1 MTLRYR
7 VMFLIAIF
15 IFTCTEMHI
24 VLAVLCLFGVS
35 YFSLPGFADSDS
47 YAKKTL
53 HTFQGI
59 PTEST
64 LWEKISLCSDV
75 MEGAWYVLYDDQKK
89 SSRPEKIKKLIRESI
104 DNFHNKLVSDSKIC
118 ISLAVFGPL
127 GAGKSFLLNF
137 VLNQGLP
144 DMYQVKSGPLPSAS
158 GGSQTPLPI
167 NIKWGNKVQVLLHK
181 QENGAIPDIW
191 FPEESLGIG
200 TLARVNESLKMK
212 FKDVV
217 NFSDA
222 KCVELQGPFPVFQYL
237 KERSMT
243 TSGHLELE
251 VDVEFVDIPGR
262 GDEKGN
268 QSIDT
273 ELSNADV
280 VLFFEEGKSGRPV
293 SSEDI
298 AHIFRRLEEVQFTSR
313 PKLVHLVNDRL
324 HPSSET
330 ASDYFHL
337 LQKQKGEDLKRA
349 WSSFL
354 SSSVDQEN
362 RPGCYKDVREKLP
375 QLNGE
380 VLLDKLSQ
388 ESDVIIFHPDN
399 SDFLNSLKKVIN
411 DHVQNVK
418 IKETIH
424 PFLKKVHWAAK
435 KLRTRIG
442 RSLTTEKKKNQ
453 PGKIVVKEPNFD
465 MQLDVDQVSNVVKN
479 FIDHQQLPLQPD
491 IRQLYCF
498 LDSEETL
505 AVLLDSLE
513 VSLEI
518 FRLRLIEHFKNAYWS
533 TSPDISDLVD
543 LVENLCES
551 RVEQYCAN
559 SAQTYLLYVAQ
570 KEKNRNP
577 LKMFAKRWSR
587 TGPEEKAGLC
597 VDYLYDL
604 LLRITVF
611 LNKPTR
617 DRKKEDKKTHFHIIE
632 QLKEDVK
639 DLFVLGSLD
648 NSSRP
653 EQLKI
658 LNKRLQIVIEFC
670 TESIREIN
678 PHPSL
683 DVETDISLPE
693 EMKDVSESKPIPVRP
708 SYDAIIK
715 DVTDLFKKPGFK
727 GSDAIQKL
735 KSKLSFGKDALVLR
749 RPQST
754 EKQRLW
760 AKALVNV
767 LSDTKHFNIGLDPS
781 LTLDPCDPELEEF
794 LKQARKRLF
803 AHEKSS
809 ITCKIVPGQALP
821 DNEIHIKKRSQ
832 EGFCLEVLVSSEMS
846 EKLDAIRNGLVD
858 PMQQIA
864 PIFMPTIRPG
874 PSSEIRGNFFLEDD
888 PWSRDVRTDDSE
900 EEQSETVEGVTEEQR
915 SNGLD
920 LNIFLVVEEQH
931 LKTVQSTVNGLKVPT
946 GRNMSYVIL
955 PQKGRGI
962 GVTRAIIKSL
972 AECLDFSLYWT
983 IDDDVKFMY
992 QFDENDRKWHK
1003 CSLARGLLFG
1013 QRVFQ
1018 TCLKKT
1024 VKELS
1029 VVQRCTFVNEMKFPG
1044 YASNTKGKA
1053 MYLLIDEGQFAKVLK
1068 NPGLLHSPFT
1078 HISEDCGGD
1087 IAKEEEMKA
1096 FEQEFVEK
1104 CRKLLFDDTINHI
1117 AGISIAHESTKKN
1130 DYMSKYPTAD
1140 YMQSEQRYQVVL
1152 NNTAALKGMNFV
1164 TDDII
1169 FHEDEDQVKD
1179 INKRNTPYWGVKGSD
1194 KSFCRALTVSGVIG
1208 YQVIRVVHSHK
1219 KLINVFDR
1227 VGPSYIGFQSPYR
1240 SEDEDEELI
1249 SCVGNA

>member
-1 MTLRYR
+1 
-7 VMFLIAIF
+7 MFSCLFSVIF
-15 IFTCTEMHI
+15 
-24 VLAVLCLFGVS
+24 LCLV
-35 YFSLPGFADSDS
+35 LSDNDV

-53 HTFQGI
+53 YTFAAI

-75 MEGAWYVLYDDQKK
+75 MEGVWYLLYDDQKK
-89 SSRPEKIKKLIRESI
+89 PSRPEKIKKLIRQSI

-144 DMYQVKSGPLPSAS
+144 EMYQGKSGPLPSAF

-167 NIKWGNKVQVLLHK
+167 NIKWGSKVQVLLHK
-181 QENGAIPDIW
+181 QEKSASPDVW
-191 FPEESLGIG
+191 FPEEELGVG
-200 TLARVNESLKMK
+200 TLARVNKLLEMK
-212 FKDVV
+212 FKDAG
-217 NFSDA
+217 NLSGA
-222 KCVELQGPFPVFQYL
+222 KCVELQGPFPVFRVF

-243 TSGHLELE
+243 TCGHLELE

-262 GDEKGN
+262 GDETGN

-280 VLFFEEGKSGRPV
+280 VLFFQEGQSGRPV

-298 AHIFRRLEEVQFTSR
+298 AQIFRRLEEVQFTSR
-313 PKLVHLVNDRL
+313 PKLVHVLNDRRK
-324 HPSSET
+324 PSSV
-330 ASDYFHL
+330 SSCDFGL
-337 LQKQKGEDLKRA
+337 LQEQKREDLNRA

-354 SSSVDQEN
+354 SSSIEQGT
-362 RPGCYKDVREKLP
+362 RPGCYKDVIEKLP

-380 VLLDKLSQ
+380 AVLDKLSK
-388 ESDVIIFHPDN
+388 ESDVIYFHPEN
-399 SDFLNSLKKVIN
+399 SDFLVSLKNVIN

-424 PFLKKVHWAAK
+424 PFLKNVHWAAK

-453 PGKIVVKEPNFD
+453 PGKIEVKVPNFE
-465 MQLDVDQVSNVVKN
+465 MQLDVDQVSNLVES
-479 FIDHQQLPLQPD
+479 FIDQQRLPLQPD
-491 IRQLYCF
+491 IRQMYCF
-498 LDSEETL
+498 LNSEETL
-505 AVLLDSLE
+505 AVLLDSLK
-513 VSLEI
+513 VSLET

-543 LVENLCES
+543 LVEILCES
-551 RVEQYCAN
+551 RVQQYCAN
-559 SAQTYLLYVAQ
+559 SAQTYLLHVVE

-577 LKMFAKRWSR
+577 LKKYEKHWSGA
-587 TGPEEKAGLC
+587 GPKEKTELC
-597 VDYLYDL
+597 VQFLVYLL
-604 LLRITVF
+604 ERIAVS

-617 DRKKEDKKTHFHIIE
+617 DRKKEDKKSHFHLVE

-639 DLFVLGSLD
+639 DLFAVGSLE
-648 NSSRP
+648 NASRP
-653 EQLKI
+653 EQLKV
-658 LNKRLQIVIEFC
+658 LNKKLQIVIEFC
-670 TESIREIN
+670 TTSIREIN

-693 EMKDVSESKPIPVRP
+693 EMKDVHESKAVPLRS

-715 DVTDLFKKPGFK
+715 DVTELLKKPGTK
-727 GSDAIQKL
+727 GSDAIRKL
-735 KSKLSFGKDALVLR
+735 ESKLSVGKGALVLR
-749 RPQST
+749 EPQSA

-767 LSDTKHFNIGLDPS
+767 LSDKNHFDIQLDPS
-781 LTLDPCDPELEEF
+781 LTLEPRDPEVEKF

-809 ITCKIVPGQALP
+809 ITCKIVTGQALP
-821 DNEIHIKKRSQ
+821 DDEIHIKKRSQ

-846 EKLDAIRNGLVD
+846 KKLDAIRNGLVD

-874 PSSEIRGNFFLEDD
+874 PSREIRGNFFLEED
-888 PWSRDVRTDDSE
+888 PWSKEVHTDDLE
-900 EEQSETVEGVTEEQR
+900 DKQSETVKEAVAEENR
-915 SNGLD
+915 SNVLN

-931 LKTVQSTVNGLKVPT
+931 LKTVQSTVNDLKVPT
-946 GRNMSYVIL
+946 GRNMTYVVL

-972 AECLDFSLYWT
+972 AECLKFPLYWT
-983 IDDDVKFMY
+983 TDDDVQFMY

-1029 VVQRCTFVNEMKFPG
+1029 DEEKFALVNDMMQKCPSYG
-1044 YASNTKGKA
+1044 SKA
-1053 MYLLIDEGQFAKVLK
+1053 KQSAMFLLIDGKQFAAALK

-1078 HISEDCGGD
+1078 HTSEDCGGD
-1087 IAKEEEMKA
+1087 TAKEEEMKA
-1096 FEQEFVEK
+1096 FEQEFVQK

-1117 AGISIAHESTKKN
+1117 AGISIAHESTKKY

-1152 NNTAALKGMNFV
+1152 HNTSALKGMNFV

-1169 FHEDEDQVKD
+1169 FHEDEDHIKD
-1179 INKRNTPYWGVKGSD
+1179 INKRNTPYWGIRGSD
-1194 KSFCRALTVSGVIG
+1194 KSFCRALTVGGVIG

-1227 VGPSYIGFQSPYR
+1227 VGPSYLGSQSPYR
-1240 SEDEDEELI
+1240 SEHEDEDDED
-1249 SCVGNA
+1249 VK

>member
-1 MTLRYR
+1 
-7 VMFLIAIF
+7 MFLTAILAF
-15 IFTCTEMHI
+15 RSTEMNI
-24 VLAVLCLFGVS
+24 VLAVFLHVYTDLCLFSVS
-35 YFSLPGFADSDS
+35 SFSLPGFSDNDV

-53 HTFQGI
+53 RTFTGI

-75 MEGAWYVLYDDQKK
+75 MEGAWYLLYDEKK
-89 SSRPEKIKKLIRESI
+89 KPSRRDKIKKLIRQSI
-104 DNFHNKLVSDSKIC
+104 DNFHSKLVSDSKIC

-137 VLNQGLP
+137 VLNHGLP
-144 DMYQVKSGPLPSAS
+144 EKYQVKRGPLPSAS

-167 NIKWGNKVQVLLHK
+167 NIKWGNKVQVLFHK
-181 QENGAIPDIW
+181 QEKSAIPDVW
-191 FPEESLGIG
+191 FPEEDLSSD
-200 TLARVNESLKMK
+200 TLVRVHKLLEMK
-212 FKDVV
+212 FKEEG
-217 NFSDA
+217 NFSNA
-222 KCVELQGPFPVFQYL
+222 KCVELQGPFPVFQFL

-268 QSIDT
+268 QSISS

-313 PKLVHLVNDRL
+313 PKLVHLVNDRRK
-324 HPSSET
+324 PSSV
-330 ASDYFHL
+330 SSCDFGL
-337 LQKQKGEDLKRA
+337 LQEQKREDLKRA

-354 SSSVDQEN
+354 SSSIEQGN
-362 RPGCYKDVREKLP
+362 TPGCYNDVREKLP

-380 VLLDKLSQ
+380 VLLEKLSK
-388 ESDVIIFHPDN
+388 ESDAIYFHPEN
-399 SDFLNSLKKVIN
+399 SGFLHSLKNVIN

-424 PFLKKVHWAAK
+424 PFLKNVHWAAK
-435 KLRTRIG
+435 RLRTRIG

-453 PGKIVVKEPNFD
+453 PGKSEVKAPNFD
-465 MQLDVDQVSNVVKN
+465 MQLDVDQVRYVVKK
-479 FIDHQQLPLQPD
+479 FTDQQHLSLQPD
-491 IRQLYCF
+491 IRQMYCF

-505 AVLLDSLE
+505 AVLLGSLKY
-513 VSLEI
+513 SLGI
-518 FRLRLIEHFKNAYWS
+518 FRLRLIEHFKNVHWS

-543 LVENLCES
+543 LVEILCES

-559 SAQTYLLYVAQ
+559 NAQTYLLCVVE

-577 LKMFAKRWSR
+577 SKKLEKQWSSA
-587 TGPEEKAGLC
+587 GPEVKADLC
-597 VDYLYDL
+597 VDFLYDL
-604 LLRITVF
+604 LLRIAVS
-611 LNKPTR
+611 LNKLPTR
-617 DRKKEDKKTHFHIIE
+617 DRKKEDKKSHFHLIE
-632 QLKEDVK
+632 QLKEDVQ
-639 DLFVLGSLD
+639 DLFAVGSL
-648 NSSRP
+648 NNASRP
-653 EQLKI
+653 DQLKV
-658 LNKRLQIVIEFC
+658 LTKKLQTVIEFC
-670 TESIREIN
+670 TKSIREIN

-693 EMKDVSESKPIPVRP
+693 EMKDVAESKAIPLRP

-727 GSDAIQKL
+727 GSEAIQKL
-735 KSKLSFGKDALVLR
+735 KSKLSIGKDALVLR
-749 RPQST
+749 EPQSA

-760 AKALVNV
+760 VKALVNV
-767 LSDTKHFNIGLDPS
+767 LSDQNHFDIQLDSSLALEPLDP
-781 LTLDPCDPELEEF
+781 EIEEF
-794 LKQARKRLF
+794 LKEARKRLF

-821 DNEIHIKKRSQ
+821 DNEIHVKKRCQ
-832 EGFCLEVLVSSEMS
+832 EDFCLEVLVSYEMS
-846 EKLDAIRNGLVD
+846 KKLDAIRNGLVD
-858 PMQQIA
+858 PMQQLA
-864 PIFMPTIRPG
+864 PIFMPTVRPG
-874 PSSEIRGNFFLEDD
+874 PSREMRGNFFLEED
-888 PWSRDVRTDDSE
+888 PWSRDVREDDLE
-900 EEQSETVEGVTEEQR
+900 EEQSETGKEGVTERKR
-915 SNGLD
+915 SSILN

-946 GRNMSYVIL
+946 GRNMSYVVL

-983 IDDDVKFMY
+983 IDDDVQFMY

-1029 VVQRCTFVNEMKFPG
+1029 DGEKYALVTEMMKKCPEYGFKTNQ
-1044 YASNTKGKA
+1044 SV
-1053 MYLLIDEGQFAKVLK
+1053 MFLLADSKRFAEVLK
-1068 NPGLLHSPFT
+1068 NPGLLNSPFT

-1087 IAKEEEMKA
+1087 NAKEVEMKA

-1104 CRKLLFDDTINHI
+1104 CRKRLFDDTINHI
-1117 AGISIAHESTKKN
+1117 AGISIAHESTKKY

-1152 NNTAALKGMNFV
+1152 NNTTALKGKNFV
-1164 TDDII
+1164 TDDVI
-1169 FHEDEDQVKD
+1169 FHEDEDQIKD
-1179 INKRNTPYWGVKGSD
+1179 FSKRETPYWGIKGSD
-1194 KSFCRALTVSGVIG
+1194 KSFCRALTVGGVIG
-1208 YQVIRVVHSHK
+1208 YQVIRVVHSRK
-1219 KLINVFDR
+1219 KLINAFTRLEPVKA
-1227 VGPSYIGFQSPYR
+1227 
-1240 SEDEDEELI
+1240 EDKDEEASI
-1249 SCVGNA
+1249 

>member
-1 MTLRYR
+1 
-7 VMFLIAIF
+7 
-15 IFTCTEMHI
+15 
-24 VLAVLCLFGVS
+24 
-35 YFSLPGFADSDS
+35 
-47 YAKKTL
+47 
-53 HTFQGI
+53 
-59 PTEST
+59 
-64 LWEKISLCSDV
+64 
-75 MEGAWYVLYDDQKK
+75 
-89 SSRPEKIKKLIRESI
+89 
-104 DNFHNKLVSDSKIC
+104 
-118 ISLAVFGPL
+118 
-127 GAGKSFLLNF
+127 
-137 VLNQGLP
+137 
-144 DMYQVKSGPLPSAS
+144 
-158 GGSQTPLPI
+158 
-167 NIKWGNKVQVLLHK
+167 
-181 QENGAIPDIW
+181 
-191 FPEESLGIG
+191 
-200 TLARVNESLKMK
+200 MK
-212 FKDVV
+212 FKDVR

-222 KCVELQGPFPVFQYL
+222 KCVELQGPFPVFRFL

-243 TSGHLELE
+243 TSGHMELE

-262 GDEKGN
+262 GDERGN
-268 QSIDT
+268 QSIDP

-280 VLFFEEGKSGRPV
+280 VLFFEEGKSGRPA

-298 AHIFRRLEEVQFTSR
+298 AQIFRRLEEVQFTSR
-313 PKLVHLVNDRL
+313 PKLVHLVNDRR
-324 HPSSET
+324 HSSSET
-330 ASDYFHL
+330 ASDFGL
-337 LQKQKGEDLKRA
+337 LQEQKREDLKRA

-354 SSSVDQEN
+354 SSSIDQEN

-375 QLNGE
+375 QLGGE
-380 VLLDKLSQ
+380 ALLDKLSQ
-388 ESDVIIFHPDN
+388 ESDVIYFHPDN
-399 SDFLNSLKKVIN
+399 SGFLDSLKKVIN
-411 DHVQNVK
+411 DHVRNVK

-424 PFLKKVHWAAK
+424 PFLKNVHWAAK

-442 RSLTTEKKKNQ
+442 RSLTTEKKKSQ
-453 PGKIVVKEPNFD
+453 PGKFEVKEPNFD
-465 MQLDVDQVSNVVKN
+465 MKLDADQVGKVVKN
-479 FIDHQQLPLQPD
+479 FIDRQNLPLQPD
-491 IRQLYCF
+491 IRQMYCF

-505 AVLLDSLE
+505 AVLLDSLKE
-513 VSLEI
+513 SLEI

-543 LVENLCES
+543 LVENFCES

-559 SAQTYLLYVAQ
+559 SAQTYLLCVVQ

-577 LKMFAKRWSR
+577 LKKSAKQWSKA
-587 TGPEEKAGLC
+587 GPEKKADLC
-597 VDYLYDL
+597 VDLLYDL
-604 LLRITVF
+604 LQRIVVS

-617 DRKKEDKKTHFHIIE
+617 DRKKDDKKTHFHIIE

-658 LNKRLQIVIEFC
+658 LNKKLQIVIEFC
-670 TESIREIN
+670 TKSIREIN

-693 EMKDVSESKPIPVRP
+693 EMKGVPESKPIPLRP

-727 GSDAIQKL
+727 GSNAIQKL
-735 KSKLSFGKDALVLR
+735 KSKLSLGKDALLLR
-749 RPQST
+749 GPQSA
-754 EKQRLW
+754 EKQCLW
-760 AKALVNV
+760 VKALVNV
-767 LSDTKHFNIGLDPS
+767 LCDQEHFNIELDPS
-781 LTLDPCDPELEEF
+781 LTLDSRDAEIEDY

-821 DNEIHIKKRSQ
+821 DNEIHVKKRSQ
-832 EGFCLEVLVSSEMS
+832 ESLCLELLVSSEMS
-846 EKLDAIRNGLVD
+846 KKLDTIRNRLVD

-874 PSSEIRGNFFLEDD
+874 PSREIRGNFFLEED
-888 PWSRDVRTDDSE
+888 PWSRDVRTDDLE
-900 EEQSETVEGVTEEQR
+900 EEQSEMVEEGVTEDKR

-931 LKTVQSTVNGLKVPT
+931 LKTVQSTVSGLKVPT
-946 GRNMSYVIL
+946 GRDMSYVVL

-962 GVTRAIIKSL
+962 GVTRSIIKSL

-983 IDDDVKFMY
+983 IDDDVQFMY

-1029 VVQRCTFVNEMKFPG
+1029 DAERFALVTEMMQKCPEYG
-1044 YASNTKGKA
+1044 LKTKQSA
-1053 MYLLIDEGQFAKVLK
+1053 MFLLADKELFAKVLK

-1078 HISEDCGGD
+1078 HITEDCGGD
-1087 IAKEEEMKA
+1087 IAKEENMKA
-1096 FEQEFVEK
+1096 FEQGFVEK
-1104 CRKLLFDDTINHI
+1104 CRKLLFDDSINHI
-1117 AGISIAHESTKKN
+1117 AGISIAHESTKKY

-1152 NNTAALKGMNFV
+1152 NNTSALKGMNFV

-1179 INKRNTPYWGVKGSD
+1179 ISKRNTPYWGVKGSD
-1194 KSFCRALTVSGVIG
+1194 KSFCHALTVGGVIG

-1227 VGPSYIGFQSPYR
+1227 VGPSYIGSQSPYR
-1240 SEDEDEELI
+1240 SEDEDEEDLD
-1249 SCVGNA
+1249 VN

>member
-1 MTLRYR
+1 
-7 VMFLIAIF
+7 
-15 IFTCTEMHI
+15 
-24 VLAVLCLFGVS
+24 
-35 YFSLPGFADSDS
+35 
-47 YAKKTL
+47 
-53 HTFQGI
+53 
-59 PTEST
+59 
-64 LWEKISLCSDV
+64 
-75 MEGAWYVLYDDQKK
+75 MEGAWYKLYADQKK
-89 SSRPEKIKKLIRESI
+89 SSRPGKIKKLIRESI

-137 VLNQGLP
+137 VLNHGLP
-144 DMYQVKSGPLPSAS
+144 EMYQVKSGPLPSAS
-158 GGSQTPLPI
+158 GSSQTPLPI

-181 QENGAIPDIW
+181 QEKSATPDIW
-191 FPEESLGIG
+191 FAEEGLGIG
-200 TLARVNESLKMK
+200 TLARVNELLKEK
-212 FKDVV
+212 FKEVD
-217 NFSDA
+217 NFSDS
-222 KCVELQGPFPVFQYL
+222 KCVELQGPFPVFRFL

-313 PKLVHLVNDRL
+313 PKLVHLVNDRRK
-324 HPSSET
+324 PSSKT
-330 ASDYFHL
+330 ASDFRL
-337 LQKQKGEDLKRA
+337 LQEKREDLKRA
-349 WSSFL
+349 WLSFL
-354 SSSVDQEN
+354 CSSIDQEN

-380 VLLDKLSQ
+380 ALLNKLSQ
-388 ESDVIIFHPDN
+388 ESDVICFHPDN
-399 SDFLNSLKKVIN
+399 SDFLDSLKKVIN
-411 DHVQNVK
+411 DHVRNVK

-424 PFLKKVHWAAK
+424 PFLQNVHWAAK
-435 KLRTRIG
+435 KLRTCIG
-442 RSLTTEKKKNQ
+442 RSLVTEKKKNHRG
-453 PGKIVVKEPNFD
+453 PIEVEEPIFEMKLN
-465 MQLDVDQVSNVVKN
+465 VGQVNNAVKN
-479 FIDHQQLPLQPD
+479 FIDHQQLALQPD
-491 IRQLYCF
+491 IRQMYCF
-498 LDSEETL
+498 LDSEETV
-505 AVLLDSLE
+505 AVLLDSLK

-518 FRLRLIEHFKNAYWS
+518 FRLKLIEHFRNTYWS
-533 TSPDISDLVD
+533 RSPDISDRISDLVD
-543 LVENLCES
+543 LVENLCKS

-559 SAQTYLLYVAQ
+559 SAETYLLCVVQ
-570 KEKNRNP
+570 KEKNRSP
-577 LKMFAKRWSR
+577 LKMLPGWSR
-587 TGPEEKAGLC
+587 AGPEEKADLC
-597 VDYLYDL
+597 VNFLCGL
-604 LLRITVF
+604 LKRITVF
-611 LNKPTR
+611 LNKPNR
-617 DRKKEDKKTHFHIIE
+617 GKKKEDKKTHFHIIE

-658 LNKRLQIVIEFC
+658 LNKKLQIVIEFC
-670 TESIREIN
+670 TNSIREIN

-693 EMKDVSESKPIPVRP
+693 EMKDAHESKPVPVQP
-708 SYDAIIK
+708 SYAAIIK

-727 GSDAIQKL
+727 GSDAIEKL
-735 KSKLSFGKDALVLR
+735 KSKLGFGKHALVLR
-749 RPQST
+749 GRQSA

-767 LSDTKHFNIGLDPS
+767 LSDKKHFNIKLDPS
-781 LTLDPCDPELEEF
+781 LALDPRDPEIEEF
-794 LKQARKRLF
+794 LKQAGKRLF

-821 DNEIHIKKRSQ
+821 DNEIHVKKRSQ
-832 EGFCLEVLVSSEMS
+832 EGLCLEVLVSSEMS
-846 EKLDAIRNGLVD
+846 KKLDAIRNRFVD

-874 PSSEIRGNFFLEDD
+874 PSTEIRGNFFLEED
-888 PWSRDVRTDDSE
+888 PWSRDVRTDGLE
-900 EEQSETVEGVTEEQR
+900 EEQSETVEEGVTEEKK
-915 SNGLD
+915 SSGLD
-920 LNIFLVVEEQH
+920 LNIFLVVEEQN
-931 LKTVQSTVNGLKVPT
+931 LKTVQSTINGLEVPT

-962 GVTRAIIKSL
+962 GVTRAIIKCL
-972 AECLDFSLYWT
+972 AECLDFTLYWT

-992 QFDENDRKWHK
+992 QFDANDRKWHK
-1003 CSLARGLLFG
+1003 CSLARGFLFG

-1029 VVQRCTFVNEMKFPG
+1029 VAQRFALVNEMKFPD

-1053 MYLLIDEGQFAKVLK
+1053 MHLLMDEGKFAKVLK

-1078 HISEDCGGD
+1078 HISENCGGD
-1087 IAKEEEMKA
+1087 IAKEDEMKA

-1117 AGISIAHESTKKN
+1117 AGISIANVLTKSC
-1130 DYMSKYPTAD
+1130 DYMSKYPEAD
-1140 YMQSEQRYQVVL
+1140 YMQSEQRTRVVL

-1169 FHEDEDQVKD
+1169 FHENEDQVKD
-1179 INKRNTPYWGVKGSD
+1179 INKRNTPYWGVEGSE
-1194 KSFCRALTVSGVIG
+1194 KSFCRALTVGGVIG
-1208 YQVIRVVHSHK
+1208 YQVIRVVHHHK
-1219 KLINVFDR
+1219 KLINPDR
-1227 VGPSYIGFQSPYR
+1227 VGPSYIGSQSPYR
-1240 SEDEDEELI
+1240 SKDEDEEDQDE
-1249 SCVGNA
+1249 N

>member
-1 MTLRYR
+1 
-7 VMFLIAIF
+7 
-15 IFTCTEMHI
+15 MH
-24 VLAVLCLFGVS
+24 
-35 YFSLPGFADSDS
+35 
-47 YAKKTL
+47 AKKTL
-53 HTFQGI
+53 YSFLAI
-59 PTEST
+59 PTDST

-75 MEGAWYVLYDDQKK
+75 MEGAWYLLYDDKK
-89 SSRPEKIKKLIRESI
+89 KPRGPDKIKKLIRQTI

-137 VLNQGLP
+137 ILNQGLP
-144 DMYQVKSGPLPSAS
+144 KMYQVKYGPLPSAS

-167 NIKWGNKVQVLLHK
+167 NIKWGNKVQVLFHK
-181 QENGAIPDIW
+181 QEKSATPDVW
-191 FPEESLGIG
+191 FPEEDLSNDCL
-200 TLARVNESLKMK
+200 TRVHRLLEMK
-212 FKDVV
+212 FKEEG
-217 NFSDA
+217 NLSDG
-222 KCVELQGPFPVFQYL
+222 KCVELQGPFPVFQVL
-237 KERSMT
+237 KKRSMT

-268 QSIDT
+268 QSIDN
-273 ELSNADV
+273 ELTNADV

-313 PKLVHLVNDRL
+313 PKLVHLVNDRRK
-324 HPSSET
+324 PSSV
-330 ASDYFHL
+330 SSCNFGL
-337 LQKQKGEDLKRA
+337 LQEQKREDLKRA

-354 SSSVDQEN
+354 CSSVEQGN
-362 RPGCYKDVREKLP
+362 TPGCYKDVREKLP

-380 VLLDKLSQ
+380 ALLDKLSK
-388 ESDVIIFHPDN
+388 ESDVIYFHPEN
-399 SDFLNSLKKVIN
+399 SGFLDSLKNVIN
-411 DHVQNVK
+411 DHVHNVK

-424 PFLKKVHWAAK
+424 PFLKNVHWAAK

-453 PGKIVVKEPNFD
+453 PGKIEVKAPNFD
-465 MQLDVDQVSNVVKN
+465 MQLDVDQVRYVVKN
-479 FIDHQQLPLQPD
+479 FIDQQHLLLQPD
-491 IRQLYCF
+491 IRQMYCF
-498 LDSEETL
+498 LDSDETL
-505 AVLLDSLE
+505 AVLLESLKA
-513 VSLEI
+513 SLKI

-543 LVENLCES
+543 LVEILCES

-559 SAQTYLLYVAQ
+559 SAQMHLLYVVQ

-577 LKMFAKRWSR
+577 LKKLEKRWSNA
-587 TGPEEKAGLC
+587 GPEVKADLC
-597 VDYLYDL
+597 VDFLYDL
-604 LLRITVF
+604 LNPIAVS

-617 DRKKEDKKTHFHIIE
+617 DRKKEDKKSHFHLIE
-632 QLKEDVK
+632 QLKEDVEN
-639 DLFVLGSLD
+639 LFALGSLD
-648 NSSRP
+648 NARRP
-653 EQLKI
+653 ELLKV
-658 LNKRLQIVIEFC
+658 LNQKLQIVIEFC
-670 TESIREIN
+670 TKSIREIN

-693 EMKDVSESKPIPVRP
+693 EMKVAPESKAIPLRP

-727 GSDAIQKL
+727 GSDVIKKL
-735 KSKLSFGKDALVLR
+735 KSRLSVGKDALVLR
-749 RPQST
+749 EAQSA

-767 LSDTKHFNIGLDPS
+767 LSDKNHFNIELDPS
-781 LTLDPCDPELEEF
+781 LTLEPRDPEVDDF
-794 LKQARKRLF
+794 LKQAQKRLF
-803 AHEKSS
+803 AYEKSCIS
-809 ITCKIVPGQALP
+809 CKIVPGQALP
-821 DNEIHIKKRSQ
+821 DNEIYVKKRSQ

-846 EKLDAIRNGLVD
+846 KKLDGIRNGLVD

-864 PIFMPTIRPG
+864 PIFMPTVRPG
-874 PSSEIRGNFFLEDD
+874 PSREIRGNFFLEED
-888 PWSRDVRTDDSE
+888 PWSRDDLR
-900 EEQSETVEGVTEEQR
+900 EEQSETVEEGVREEKR
-915 SNGLD
+915 GNVLD

-931 LKTVQSTVNGLKVPT
+931 LKTVQSTVNDLKVPT
-946 GRNMSYVIL
+946 GRNVSYVVL

-983 IDDDVKFMY
+983 IDDDVQFMY

-1029 VVQRCTFVNEMKFPG
+1029 NQEKYVLVTEMMEKCPG
-1044 YASNTKGKA
+1044 YGVNTKQSA
-1053 MYLLIDEGQFAKVLK
+1053 LFLLIDSKRFAEVLK

-1078 HISEDCGGD
+1078 HISEDCGGNV
-1087 IAKEEEMKA
+1087 AKEEEMKA

-1104 CRKLLFDDTINHI
+1104 CRKLLFDDSINHI
-1117 AGISIAHESTKKN
+1117 AGVSIAHESAKKY

-1152 NNTAALKGMNFV
+1152 NNTSALKGKNFV

-1169 FHEDEDQVKD
+1169 FHKDEDQIKD
-1179 INKRNTPYWGVKGSD
+1179 FRKRETPYWGINGSG
-1194 KSFCRALTVSGVIG
+1194 KSLMRALTVGGVIG

-1219 KLINVFDR
+1219 KLTNAFARLEPIKA
-1227 VGPSYIGFQSPYR
+1227 
-1240 SEDEDEELI
+1240 EDEDEEALM
-1249 SCVGNA
+1249 